1 MTRQE
6 IYRQI
11 KEAACQEEILNKF
24 GRNFTQ
30 VKSDDLE
37 KFLKSR
43 SSLNTDVEKKES
55 AVLDKP
61 QERKHIA
68 SRYDAAFIKIVST
81 LQAKKI
87 ITPYEADDILSYI
100 F

>member
-30 VKSDDLE
+30 VKSDALE

-55 AVLDKP
+55 AVLDKS

-81 LQAKKI
+81 LQAKEI